1 VAGATAP
8 TPMKMAQVFV
18 VAVWL
23 ATALQPVP
31 AVAVKVTCTPDDG
44 V

>member
-1 VAGATAP
+1 
-8 TPMKMAQVFV
+8 MKMAQVFV
-18 VAVWL
+18 VALWV

-31 AVAVKVTCTPDDG
+31 PVAVKVTWTPEDG